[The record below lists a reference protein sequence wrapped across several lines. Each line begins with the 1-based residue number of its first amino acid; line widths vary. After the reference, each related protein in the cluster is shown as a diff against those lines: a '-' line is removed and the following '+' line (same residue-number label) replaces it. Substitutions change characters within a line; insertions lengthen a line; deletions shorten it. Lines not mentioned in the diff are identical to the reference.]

1 MNKFSV
7 SLTSEQILALNLSND
22 CIYGLYSDIQKN
34 SDVNSSDILLYQ
46 KSVNA
51 RIEMNESLYYI
62 RQLSW
67 LSEESGL
74 SVLKDM
80 DSSDMKRISEYQLPQ
95 SHLDYLNSLSK
106 EDKSD
111 LKGSFLGTQVEIEF
125 VPKTKP
131 INLEVKIIEGFNLV
145 VLPERIDYFSTP
157 TRLGDKRGYVVDSI
171 ETATQLETLIYQIEV
186 AKEKAIFK
194 NPGRG
199 TWWKFF
205 NMPSIKPIFSETDFS
220 FSVKG
225 DWRQACID
233 VKGKVIT
240 GFQIVGDLES
250 IENLETESIYIS
262 EYLMN
267 DLIIK
272 IAKDMGIKSVEG
284 TYVEKGAKS
293 IVKAEFSKQLKEI
306 HTNGVTEIKEYA
318 TTLGLDCEVSTS
330 DLKFYPSILVKEGE
344 FEFKARLE
352 SRYGSYSVEMAKE
365 WLAEFDEEDIKN
377 SYAWEQAYEAFLAKD
392 LPTV

>member
-95 SHLDYLNSLSK
+95 SHKDFLNSLPK
-106 EDKSD
+106 EIKSE
-111 LKGSFLGTQVEIEF
+111 LKGTFLGTQIEIEF
-125 VPKTKP
+125 VSKTKP
-131 INLEVKIIEGFNLV
+131 VTLEIKEIEGYNLV
-145 VLPERIDYFSTP
+145 LIPKETDYFSK
-157 TRLGDKRGYVVDSI
+157 RSYLGDKVGYVVNSI
-171 ETATQLETLIYQIEV
+171 ETVAQLENLIYQIEV
-186 AKEKAIFK
+186 AKEKAVFK
-194 NPGRG
+194 NPGSG

-205 NMPSIKPIFSETDFS
+205 NMPIIEPIFSETDFS

-250 IENLETESIYIS
+250 IENLETESIYRS
-262 EYLMN
+262 EYSEN
-267 DLIIK
+267 RFIIQV
-272 IAKDMGIKSVEG
+272 AKDMGIKSVEG

-293 IVKAEFSKQLKEI
+293 AVESEYWRQVQELQIS
-306 HTNGVTEIKEYA
+306 GVAEIKEYA

-330 DLKFYPSILVKEGE
+330 NLKFYPSILIKEGD

-352 SRYGSYSVEMAKE
+352 SRYGSYSVKMAKE

>member
-1 MNKFSV
+1 MNHSIRVDSKTAL
-7 SLTSEQILALNLSND
+7 SLVNQGVISTSSI
-22 CIYGLYSDIQKN
+22 
-34 SDVNSSDILLYQ
+34 
-46 KSVNA
+46 
-51 RIEMNESLYYI
+51 SLYDFEKQSNPNDSDKELYEMVVKATEDKYNI
-62 RQLSW
+62 REIGW
-67 LSEESGL
+67 LSEELGL
-74 SVLKDM
+74 ECLRFEDFQFDRV
-80 DSSDMKRISEYQLPQ
+80 RPYEVPQ
-95 SHLDYLNSLSK
+95 SQKDFLNSLSK
-106 EDKSD
+106 EVKSE

-125 VPKTKP
+125 VPKTQP
-131 INLEVKIIEGFNLV
+131 ITLEMKVIEGFNLV
-145 VLPERIDYFSTP
+145 VLPERTDYFSEVS
-157 TRLGDKRGYVVDSI
+157 RLGDKRGYVVDSI

>member
-95 SHLDYLNSLSK
+95 SHKDFLNSLSK
-106 EDKSD
+106 EVKSE

-125 VPKTKP
+125 VPKTQP
-131 INLEVKIIEGFNLV
+131 ITLEMKVIEGFNLV
-145 VLPERIDYFSTP
+145 VLPERTDYFSEVS
-157 TRLGDKRGYVVDSI
+157 RLGDKRGYVVDSI
-171 ETATQLETLIYQIEV
+171 DTATQLETLIYQIEV

-250 IENLETESIYIS
+250 IENLETESIYRS
-262 EYLMN
+262 EYSEN
-267 DLIIK
+267 RFIIQV
-272 IAKDMGIKSVEG
+272 AKDLGINSVEDI
-284 TYVEKGAKS
+284 YVVKGAKS
-293 IVKAEFSKQLKEI
+293 AVESEYWRQVQELQIS
-306 HTNGVTEIKEYA
+306 GVAEIKEYA
-318 TTLGLDCEVSTS
+318 TSLGLDCEVYTS
-330 DLKFYPSILVKEGE
+330 GLKFYPSILIKEGD

>member
-62 RQLSW
+62 RQLGW
-67 LSEESGL
+67 LSEEAGL

-80 DSSDMKRISEYQLPQ
+80 DSSDMKRIAEYQVPQ
-95 SHLDYLNSLSK
+95 SHLNYINSLSM
-106 EDKSD
+106 EDKSE
-111 LKGSFLGTQVEIEF
+111 LKGSFLGSQIEIEF

-131 INLEVKIIEGFNLV
+131 ITLDVKAIEGNTLV
-145 VLPERIDYFSTP
+145 VLPERTDYFSKFI
-157 TRLGDKRGYVVDSI
+157 RLGDKKGYVVDSI
-171 ETATQLETLIYQIEV
+171 ETTTQLETLIYQIEV

-194 NPGRG
+194 NPGSG

-205 NMPSIKPIFSETDFS
+205 GMPTIEPIFSETEFN

-225 DWRQACID
+225 DWREASIE
-233 VKGKVIT
+233 VNGKVVT

-250 IENLETESIYIS
+250 IENLETESIYRSNYS
-262 EYLMN
+262 EN
-267 DLIIK
+267 QFIIQV
-272 IAKDMGIKSVEG
+272 AKDLGIKSFDE
-284 TYVEKGAKS
+284 TYVVKGS
-293 IVKAEFSKQLKEI
+293 KAVVEAEYWRRMKEFQVSGVAEI
-306 HTNGVTEIKEYA
+306 QEYA
-318 TTLGLDCEVSTS
+318 TSLGLNCEVSTHG
-330 DLKFYPSILVKEGE
+330 LKFYPSILVKEGE

-365 WLAEFDEEDIKN
+365 WLEGFNEEDVKD
-377 SYAWEQAYEAFLAKD
+377 SYAWEQAYEQFLAKD

>member
-1 MNKFSV
+1 MNRFSIY
-7 SLTSEQILALNLSND
+7 LTSQQILDVNLSNED
-22 CIYGLYSDIQKN
+22 LHQLYSSIQKE
-34 SDVNSSDILLYQ
+34 SEVSQSDILLYQ

-51 RIEMNESLYYI
+51 RIEMNESLYYV
-62 RQLSW
+62 RQLGW
-67 LSEESGL
+67 LTEETGL
-74 SVLKDM
+74 LVLKEINITNL
-80 DSSDMKRISEYQLPQ
+80 KKIAEYELPQ
-95 SHLDYLNSLSK
+95 SHKDFLNSLPK
-106 EDKSD
+106 EIKSE
-111 LKGSFLGTQVEIEF
+111 LKGTFLGTQIEIEF
-125 VPKTKP
+125 VSKTKP
-131 INLEVKIIEGFNLV
+131 VTLEIKEIEGYNLV
-145 VLPERIDYFSTP
+145 LIPKETDYFSK
-157 TRLGDKRGYVVDSI
+157 RSYLGDKVGYVVNSI
-171 ETATQLETLIYQIEV
+171 ETVAQLETLIYQIEV

-250 IENLETESIYIS
+250 IENLETESIYRS
-262 EYLMN
+262 EYSEN
-267 DLIIK
+267 RFIIQV
-272 IAKDMGIKSVEG
+272 AKDLGINSVEDI
-284 TYVEKGAKS
+284 YVVKGAKS
-293 IVKAEFSKQLKEI
+293 AVESEYWRQVQELQIS
-306 HTNGVTEIKEYA
+306 GVAEIKEYA

-330 DLKFYPSILVKEGE
+330 NLKFYPSILVKEGE